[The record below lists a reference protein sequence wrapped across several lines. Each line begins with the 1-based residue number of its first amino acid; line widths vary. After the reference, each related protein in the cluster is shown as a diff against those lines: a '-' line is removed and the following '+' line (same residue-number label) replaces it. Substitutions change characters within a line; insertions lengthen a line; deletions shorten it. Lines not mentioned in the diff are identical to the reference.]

1 MIGAELR
8 EIVKRAE
15 VTQKCH
21 LPMFAVTVFEI

>member
-1 MIGAELR
+1 MIEAELR

-21 LPMFAVTVFEI
+21 LPMFAVAEF